1 MKAPRL
7 KSLTVQ
13 GFRAYGAEQTL
24 KLSADIAAVWGPN
37 SKGKTSLAE
46 AFEFLFT
53 GSLSRRELMAS
64 SQDEFAD
71 SLRHVHLAAALP
83 TFVAATIVDSDGN
96 ERTLMR
102 VLESDYAKKQS
113 CRSRLELDGK
123 SVDETALADLGIV
136 LSLPPLAAPILAQH
150 TLSYIF
156 SVGPQNR
163 STYFK
168 ALLEVTDLDAVR
180 NEIASTSNALTAA
193 PSTLLTSFDRA
204 ALISALWASIGKL
217 KAGVPSLPAT
227 VLLFEAAAASLL
239 KSASVAVPNTL
250 EERLTAIEAVL
261 AERRAKT
268 FPVEAFKAETI
279 KGWTPPTDDTW
290 QRLKTYTEERAKI
303 DLETRRLVALFTE
316 TLKLPACEHLPA
328 DCPVCGTPAAL
339 DDSRIA
345 LLRASVSNSKA
356 FTLAEAAA
364 KTALAELG
372 AAARTVLPAA
382 GAIIPSLLTKTK
394 LERNQQGFSL
404 EKLRTLL
411 DTRAAELVSPWLSQ
425 VRPLRKAA
433 RRLERA
439 VNGLQGYVD
448 SQAADIEGALDA
460 TKLREA
466 CEALEKAI
474 QGFIVASTAYRIPE
488 DALRSALNQILDTK
502 ADAGGWQEF
511 VDVARQPAALRTALI
526 ERKARVTVSQELDGA
541 LKNIDE
547 AKETVLDEKFAE
559 YSDSILG
566 WWERL
571 RPEESTF
578 FAEVKPRKGA
588 RRTIDLKAGLSANPD
603 RSAPKM
609 RDVIAVF
616 SQSQLHCLG
625 LALFLAR
632 AQSEGV
638 GFIILDDPVL
648 SSDEDYRVHFN
659 STVVEA
665 LLGVPIQVI
674 ILTQDNATWKE
685 LEIRYRHKGI
695 ATAQLYIEA
704 PGQGTTIENTSDQ
717 LLAKINRAS
726 ALARGGHPDAR
737 KECGLLLRDAGE
749 RFCKEMLIAEQ
760 RAKGNNAAQL
770 SDYEGKALEWLAPR
784 VEPLLVK
791 DGSHAG
797 KFEVFRNTVN
807 NACHDNA
814 PPGSAAM
821 VQACGEIRYLM
832 KEYLGRA

>member
-1 MKAPRL
+1 MKAPKL
-7 KSLTVQ
+7 KSFTVQ

-24 KLSADIAAVWGPN
+24 NLSADIVAVWGPN

-53 GSLSRRELMAS
+53 GSISRRELMAS

-71 SLRHVHLAAALP
+71 SLRHVHLAATTP
-83 TFVAATIVDSDGN
+83 TFVAATIADENGN
-96 ERTLMR
+96 ERALKR
-102 VLESDYAKKQS
+102 VLEADYAKKQP
-113 CRSRLELDGK
+113 CRSRLELDGRT
-123 SVDETALADLGIV
+123 VDETALADLVIV

-168 ALLEVTDLDAVR
+168 ALLEVTDLDTLR
-180 NEIASTSNALTAA
+180 NEIASTSNVLSA
-193 PSTLLTSFDRA
+193 PASSLLASFDRA
-204 ALISALWASIGKL
+204 AVIAALWASIGKL
-217 KAGVPSLPAT
+217 KAGVPGLPAT
-227 VLLFEAAAASLL
+227 VLLLDTAAESLL
-239 KSASVAVPNTL
+239 KAAKGVVPSTL

-268 FPVEAFKAETI
+268 FPVEEFKAEAI

-290 QRLKTYTEERAKI
+290 DRLTTYTEERAKI
-303 DLETRRLVALFTE
+303 DVETRRLVALFTE

-339 DDSRIA
+339 DEARIA
-345 LLRASVSNSKA
+345 ALRLSVANSEA
-356 FTLAEAAA
+356 FTSAEAAA
-364 KTALAELG
+364 RSALAGIG
-372 AAARTVLPAA
+372 AAA
-382 GAIIPSLLTKTK
+382 GAILPSTGSILPAVLTKTK
-394 LERNQQGFSL
+394 RERTAKGFTL

-411 DTRAAELVSPWLSQ
+411 GTRAAELVSPWLNQ
-425 VRPLRKAA
+425 VRPLRRAA
-433 RRLERA
+433 RRLESA
-439 VNGLQGYVD
+439 VSALQALAE
-448 SQAADIEGALDA
+448 SQAADMEGALDVA
-460 TKLREA
+460 GLRSA
-466 CEALEKAI
+466 SDALERSVLA
-474 QGFIVASTAYRIPE
+474 FAAASAAYRTPE
-488 DALRSALNQILDTK
+488 AAVRSALNQVIDTK
-502 ADAGGWQEF
+502 ADASGWQEF

-526 ERKARVTVSQELDGA
+526 ERKARATVSQELETA
-541 LKNIDE
+541 LRNIDE

-559 YSDSILG
+559 YSDSILT

-571 RPEESTF
+571 RPEETTF

-588 RRTIDLKAGLSANPD
+588 RRTIDFKAGLSANHD

-665 LLGVPIQVI
+665 LLELPIQVI
-674 ILTQDNATWKE
+674 VLTQDNRNWRE
-685 LEIRYRHKGI
+685 LEIRYRYKGI

-704 PGQGTTIENTSDQ
+704 PGHGTTIENTSDE
-717 LLAKINRAS
+717 LLAKINRAT
-726 ALARGGHPDAR
+726 ALARGGHPDSR
-737 KECGLLLRDAGE
+737 KECGVQLRDAGE
-749 RFCKEMLIAEQ
+749 RFCKEMLIVDQ
-760 RAKGNNAAQL
+760 RAKGNKSAQL
-770 SDYEGKALEWLAPR
+770 SDYDGKTLEWLAPR
-784 VEPLLVK
+784 VEPLLAK

-807 NACHDNA
+807 DACHDNA
-814 PPGSAAM
+814 PPGTAVM

-832 KEYLGRA
+832 KEYFGRA